1 MTGWT
6 ATTTSGDNSASTGDY
21 NNIDSAGLLSAGPF
35 SDSTTA
41 GTYLV
46 TIASITLNVYGVS
59 TIINSIATT
68 PTNSFTLVVSDG
80 CADAV
85 ITPTS
90 QSGIVSPMFT

>member
-6 ATTTSGDNSASTGDY
+6 ATTTRGDNSASIGDY
-21 NNIDSAGLLSAGPF
+21 NNIDSAGLFSAGPF

-46 TIASITLNVYGVS
+46 KISSITLNVYGVS

-85 ITPTS
+85 IKATS
-90 QSGIVSPMFT
+90 QRCIVFV